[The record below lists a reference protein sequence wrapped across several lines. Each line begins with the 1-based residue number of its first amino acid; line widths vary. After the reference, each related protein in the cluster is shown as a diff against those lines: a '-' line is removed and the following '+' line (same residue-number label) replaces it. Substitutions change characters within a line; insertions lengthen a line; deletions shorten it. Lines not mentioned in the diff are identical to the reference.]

1 MEQKVVY
8 LLMVQIFISLKE
20 KTLAIPLCLGNV
32 SNHISADNMKKTGFY
47 GYVYNF
53 SVYYDAISVDDILII
68 CKYLMKNNNIE

>member
-32 SNHISADNMKKTGFY
+32 SNHISADNMKKTGFMDMFTTF
-47 GYVYNF
+47 VF
-53 SVYYDAISVDDILII
+53 IMMLFQ
-68 CKYLMKNNNIE
+68 LMIY

>member
-32 SNHISADNMKKTGFY
+32 SNHISADNMKKTGFMDMFTTF
-47 GYVYNF
+47 VF
-53 SVYYDAISVDDILII
+53 IMMLFQ
-68 CKYLMKNNNIE
+68 LMIH